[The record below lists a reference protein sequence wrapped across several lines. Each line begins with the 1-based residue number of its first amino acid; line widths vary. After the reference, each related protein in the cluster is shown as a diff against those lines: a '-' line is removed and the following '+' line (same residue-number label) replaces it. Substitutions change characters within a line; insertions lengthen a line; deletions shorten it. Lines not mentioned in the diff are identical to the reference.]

1 MPCQEEALKDR
12 SSMPPVSVTMQPRN
26 LLAVAPEADPD
37 ALELALGAC
46 VLDPHA
52 ASSAMALT
60 AAAVL
65 RIALTDTSYV
75 KAATALRTRASDSP
89 QTILALDAES
99 GYIPPKG

>member
-1 MPCQEEALKDR
+1 
-12 SSMPPVSVTMQPRN
+12 MPPVSVTMQPRN
-26 LLAVAPEADPD
+26 LLAAGVPPEDEPD
-37 ALELALGAC
+37 ALELAPGAC

-75 KAATALRTRASDSP
+75 KAATTLRTRPADR
-89 QTILALDAES
+89 QHILAQDA
-99 GYIPPKG
+99 